1 MKTKKI
7 PARHMRGYEGL
18 TGWVVL
24 VATGIGKKWD
34 PHPQMGATSAI
45 IVFLSLVSMHKRWSV
60 GMSRKPWPI
69 RLIGPGG
76 VIAAEKFVRR
86 PSSATKR
93 ALPLAHTGEL
103 RDFRR
108 GLIST
113 AQTRTSIVAH
123 PAPRIFFLQDIP
135 PGPPCPPR

>member
-1 MKTKKI
+1 MKAKKI
-7 PARHMRGYEGL
+7 PARYMRGYDGL
-18 TGWVVL
+18 TKWVVL

-45 IVFLSLVSMHKRWSV
+45 IVFLSLVSMHKRW
-60 GMSRKPWPI
+60 GIDTSRQPWPI

-86 PSSATKR
+86 PTSATKR
-93 ALPLAHTGEL
+93 ASHLAHTGEL

-108 GLIST
+108 GLVST
-113 AQTRTSIVAH
+113 ERLRSSIVAP
-123 PAPRIFFLQDIP
+123 PAPRIFYLQDAK
-135 PGPPCPPR
+135 